1 MSLLSPFTLCSHGQ
15 HKTNAPRARVHMDTQ
30 TEIGKKGGM
39 LRRSFSKIGRILKP
53 NKGGAKATLVHTAPE
68 AYSRPIVKGQPGH
81 FQAENGRARGTGPG
95 GNGRGGGLSEEAMY
109 GDEESTGR
117 AGGRE
122 EKAMKPRRA
131 FSDGVVI
138 APNSPEKRT

>member
-1 MSLLSPFTLCSHGQ
+1 MDNTCVCALMY
-15 HKTNAPRARVHMDTQ
+15 MDTQ

-53 NKGGAKATLVHTAPE
+53 NRGGAKATLVHTAPE

-81 FQAENGRARGTGPG
+81 FQADNGRTRDTGPG
-95 GNGRGGGLSEEAMY
+95 GNGRGGGLSEEAVY
-109 GDEESTGR
+109 GDAESTGA

-122 EKAMKPRRA
+122 EIHMKPRRA

-138 APNSPEKRT
+138 APKSPEKRT